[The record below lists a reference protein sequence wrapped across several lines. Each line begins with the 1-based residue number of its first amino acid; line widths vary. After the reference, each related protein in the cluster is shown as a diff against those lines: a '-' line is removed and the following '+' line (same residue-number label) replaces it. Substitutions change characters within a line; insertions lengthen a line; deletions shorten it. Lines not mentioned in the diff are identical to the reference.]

1 MKSFLFALFFL
12 FAVAPLHAELK
23 WERTRQKVIVKA
35 KGNAVEAE
43 FPYTNTGN
51 KEVVITKVRGACA
64 CCTKAKATLKKI
76 PPGGKG
82 MIKVWASLQKKPL
95 PLVKALSVTTDDG
108 QTTVLLVDAVA
119 EEKTPEKKR

>member
-1 MKSFLFALFFL
+1 MKSILIALCCFFV
-12 FAVAPLHAELK
+12 VAPLHAELK
-23 WERTRQKVIVKA
+23 WELTRQRVIVKTN
-35 KGNAVEAE
+35 GNAVETE
-43 FPYTNTGN
+43 FPYTNTG
-51 KEVVITKVRGACA
+51 KTEVVIKKVRGACA
-64 CCTKAKATLKKI
+64 CCTKAKATLKKV

-119 EEKTPEKKR
+119 EEVKE